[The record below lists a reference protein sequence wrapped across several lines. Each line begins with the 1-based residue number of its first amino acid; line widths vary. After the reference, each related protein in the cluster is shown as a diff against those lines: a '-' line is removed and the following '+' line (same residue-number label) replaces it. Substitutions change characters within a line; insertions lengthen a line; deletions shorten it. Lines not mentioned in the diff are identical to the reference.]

1 MFDIITERFRQGAQ
15 NSAKLKKKIGE
26 KRKKVLVY
34 LYCCKWQKQN
44 SSPGVHSRSSVT
56 GAVSRR
62 WLHGMGSV
70 GSGLGTCRVEGQHFL
85 DGSVMSL
92 GISPSEPSM
101 LHNIF
106 KGFQLLSVFIFD
118 TTQFYCGVK
127 F

>member
-1 MFDIITERFRQGAQ
+1 MCHG
-15 NSAKLKKKIGE
+15 LKC
-26 KRKKVLVY
+26 VY

-44 SSPGVHSRSSVT
+44 SSPGVHSRSSIT
-56 GAVSRR
+56 GTVSRR

-70 GSGLGTCRVEGQHFL
+70 GSRLRTCRVEGQHFL
-85 DGSVMSL
+85 EGSVMSL